1 MQLLTHSAHQGTRAE
16 GPRDAVLSTGSA
28 ADQARSA
35 GYDGNGLRGRPVY
48 HCKRGA
54 SEADQTIVFAALA
67 ASRRIEDQPA
77 GQSGNRRYRTMPS
90 WGPRHT
96 GRPPVNESAAANPLT
111 LISGEPSSADMEPH
125 GACNNVRFDLCASGC
140 GHGMLDLC

>member
-35 GYDGNGLRGRPVY
+35 DYDGNGLQGRPVY

-90 WGPRHT
+90 WEAKTHRST
-96 GRPPVNESAAANPLT
+96 ATSQRVCRSKPVDS
-111 LISGEPSSADMEPH
+111 D
-125 GACNNVRFDLCASGC
+125 
-140 GHGMLDLC
+140 